1 VIATLS
7 GVLAA
12 SLLGSLHCAGMC
24 GPLAAIASAP
34 SAPVQVTRE
43 QTPLR
48 RHLAAE
54 LSLATIYNLGRLV
67 AYAALGAIA
76 GSLGRVL
83 ELGGALVG
91 VQRVAAIVSG
101 LVLILAG
108 LIVAAQWFGL
118 SKSTFSLPSGLTSKL
133 TRIHATA
140 SRLPAAVRAA
150 IIGLLSAA
158 LPCGWLYAFVTAA
171 AGTAHPLDGAL
182 VMTAFWLGTV
192 PVMTSVGVG
201 LRRLAAPLRR
211 HVPIATAIVMIVAGV
226 ACVGWRSWPI
236 LSRPAAEPTCPLCH
250 PE

>member
-1 VIATLS
+1 MIATLS

-24 GPLAAIASAP
+24 GPLAAIAAAP
-34 SAPVQVTRE
+34 SAPVQLTRE
-43 QTPLR
+43 NAPLR
-48 RHLAAE
+48 ANLLAE
-54 LSLATIYNLGRLV
+54 FSLATIYNIARLA

-76 GSLGRVL
+76 GSIGGVL

-101 LVLILAG
+101 TVLIVAG
-108 LIVAAQWFGL
+108 LVVAAQWFGL
-118 SKSTFSLPSGLTSKL
+118 SKSVFSLPTWLTSRL
-133 TRIHATA
+133 SHVHAAA

-150 IIGLLSAA
+150 MIGVLSAA

-171 AGTAHPLDGAL
+171 AGTANPVDGAL
-182 VMTAFWLGTV
+182 LMAAFWLGTV
-192 PVMTSVGVG
+192 PVMTGVG
-201 LRRLAAPLRR
+201 LGVRRLSAPLRR
-211 HVPIATAIVMIVAGV
+211 HVPIATAIVMIIAGM

-250 PE
+250 PD